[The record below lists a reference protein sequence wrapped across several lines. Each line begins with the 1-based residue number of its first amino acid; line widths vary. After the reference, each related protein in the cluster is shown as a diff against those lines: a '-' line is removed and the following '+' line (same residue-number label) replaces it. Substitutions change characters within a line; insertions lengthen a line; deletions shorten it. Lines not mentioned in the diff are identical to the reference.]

1 MSEKNERCPLQA
13 ECERRCSY
21 RGREQK
27 CDYYQTNARPDAVI
41 DENELIP
48 EDTGV
53 LDELL
58 AQRDIDIITEEI
70 NFYKQ
75 QAGMAILEIGKRLA
89 EAKSQLSHGEWLPWL
104 EEKVEFSERSA
115 QQYIRLWKEYGKSA
129 TVADLGVRKALVLL
143 ALPESERE
151 EFAAEK
157 HVVDGAEKTARDM
170 TAKELE
176 EAVRQRKIAEL
187 KADSVQRELDRQK
200 EFAAQVEAEAAKA
213 REAAE
218 QAASDVQEAKDTALA
233 AQEELARVRGELE
246 QLRSRPVGVAVQTVN
261 ASEEQIAAARAEAQ
275 EAAAAKAEKLTA
287 ELDKA
292 QKALEKALDD
302 KKAAEARAADAER
315 ERTSAMDAAKSYKAE
330 AEAAA
335 KRAAMAA
342 NEGLTRFKVV
352 FDQTV
357 ANVNKLAEL
366 LTALPDGEQEKL
378 RRALGALA
386 DQVRR
391 VSA

>member
-1 MSEKNERCPLQA
+1 MSM
-13 ECERRCSY
+13 Y
-21 RGREQK
+21 
-27 CDYYQTNARPDAVI
+27 DMVDVTPDGY
-41 DENELIP
+41 DEGETLSEMFDGTEP
-48 EDTGV
+48 APAAPV
-53 LDELL
+53 
-58 AQRDIDIITEEI
+58 RDIDIITEEI

-115 QQYIRLWKEYGKSA
+115 QQYIRLWREYGKSA

-176 EAVRQRKIAEL
+176 EAVRQRKLAEL
-187 KADSVQRELDRQK
+187 KADSVQRELDKQK
-200 EFAAQVEAEAAKA
+200 EFAAQAEAEAAKA

-218 QAASDVQEAKDTALA
+218 QAAADVQEAKDTAMA

-246 QLRSRPVGVAVQTVN
+246 QLRSRPVEVAVQTVN
-261 ASEEQIAAARAEAQ
+261 ASEEQIAAARAEAE
-275 EAAAAKAEKLTA
+275 EAAAVKEKKLAAK
-287 ELDKA
+287 LDKA
-292 QKALEKALDD
+292 QKALERARAD

-366 LTALPDGEQEKL
+366 LAGLPDGEQEKL

-386 DQVRR
+386 EQVRA
-391 VSA
+391 VSV

>member
-1 MSEKNERCPLQA
+1 MSIYDMVEVTPEGYTEGEAL
-13 ECERRCSY
+13 
-21 RGREQK
+21 REMF
-27 CDYYQTNARPDAVI
+27 DGTAPAAPV
-41 DENELIP
+41 
-48 EDTGV
+48 
-53 LDELL
+53 
-58 AQRDIDIITEEI
+58 RDIGIITEEI

-176 EAVRQRKIAEL
+176 MAIAERN
-187 KADSVQRELDRQK
+187 A
-200 EFAAQVEAEAAKA
+200 A

-218 QAASDVQEAKDTALA
+218 QAAADVQEAKDTAMA

-246 QLRSRPVGVAVQTVN
+246 QLRSRPVEVAVQTVN
-261 ASEEQIAAARAEAQ
+261 ASEEQLAAARAEAE
-275 EAAAAKAEKLTA
+275 EAAAAREKKLAAE
-287 ELDKA
+287 
-292 QKALEKALDD
+292 LEKAQRALERAQAD
-302 KKAAEARAADAER
+302 KKAAESRAADAQR

-386 DQVRR
+386 EQVRK
-391 VSA
+391 VSV

>member
-1 MSEKNERCPLQA
+1 MNMKNERCPLQA
-13 ECERRCSY
+13 ECERRCSFY
-21 RGREQK
+21 GREK
-27 CDYYQTNARPDAVI
+27 ECDYYHGNARPGTMI
-41 DENELIP
+41 DEELTAT
-48 EDTGV
+48 ELEA
-53 LDELL
+53 LDELFD
-58 AQRDIDIITEEI
+58 QRDIDIITEEI

-115 QQYIRLWKEYGKSA
+115 QQYMRLWKEYGKSA

-151 EFAAEK
+151 EFAAEN
-157 HVVDGAEKTARDM
+157 HAADM

-187 KADSVQRELDRQK
+187 KADSAQRELDKQR
-200 EFAAQVEAEAAKA
+200 ETAAQAEAE
-213 REAAE
+213 
-218 QAASDVQEAKDTALA
+218 
-233 AQEELARVRGELE
+233 
-246 QLRSRPVGVAVQTVN
+246 
-261 ASEEQIAAARAEAQ
+261 
-275 EAAAAKAEKLTA
+275 EAAADREKKLTA

-292 QKALEKALDD
+292 QKALEKALDG
-302 KKAAEARAADAER
+302 KKAAEARAEDAER

-357 ANVNKLAEL
+357 ANVNRLAEL

-378 RRALGALA
+378 RRAMGALA
-386 DQVRR
+386 EQVRK

>member
-1 MSEKNERCPLQA
+1 MSMYDMVEVTPEGYTEGEAL
-13 ECERRCSY
+13 
-21 RGREQK
+21 REIF
-27 CDYYQTNARPDAVI
+27 DGAAPAAPV
-41 DENELIP
+41 
-48 EDTGV
+48 
-53 LDELL
+53 
-58 AQRDIDIITEEI
+58 RDIGIITEEI

-176 EAVRQRKIAEL
+176 KAIAERN
-187 KADSVQRELDRQK
+187 A
-200 EFAAQVEAEAAKA
+200 A

-218 QAASDVQEAKDTALA
+218 QAASDVQEAKDTAMA

-246 QLRSRPVGVAVQTVN
+246 QLRSRPVEVAVQTVN

-275 EAAAAKAEKLTA
+275 EAAAAKEKKLAA

-292 QKALEKALDD
+292 QRALERALDD
-302 KKAAEARAADAER
+302 KKAAEAREADAQR

-366 LTALPDGEQEKL
+366 LAGLPDGEQEKL

-386 DQVRR
+386 EQVRR

>member
-1 MSEKNERCPLQA
+1 MNMKNERCPLQA
-13 ECERRCSY
+13 ECERRCSFY
-21 RGREQK
+21 GREK
-27 CDYYQTNARPDAVI
+27 ECDYYHGNTRPGAMI
-41 DENELIP
+41 DEELTST
-48 EDTGV
+48 ELEA
-53 LDELL
+53 LDELFD
-58 AQRDIDIITEEI
+58 QRDIDIITEEI

-89 EAKSQLSHGEWLPWL
+89 EAKSQLSHGEWLPWR

-115 QQYIRLWKEYGKSA
+115 QQYMRLWKEYGKSA

-151 EFAAEK
+151 EFAAEN
-157 HVVDGAEKTARDM
+157 HAADM

-187 KADSVQRELDRQK
+187 KADSAQRELDKQR
-200 EFAAQVEAEAAKA
+200 ETAAQAEEDAAKA

-218 QAASDVQEAKDTALA
+218 QAASDVQAAKDTALA
-233 AQEELARVRGELE
+233 AQEELARVRLELE
-246 QLRSRPVGVAVQTVN
+246 KLRSRPVDVAVQKVD
-261 ASEEQIAAARAEAQ
+261 ASEEQIAAARAEAE
-275 EAAAAKAEKLTA
+275 EAAADREKKLTA
-287 ELDKA
+287 DLDKA
-292 QKALEKALDD
+292 KKALEKALDG
-302 KKAAEARAADAER
+302 KKAAEARAEDAER

-330 AEAAA
+330 AETAA

-378 RRALGALA
+378 RRAMGALA
-386 DQVRR
+386 EQVRR

>member
-1 MSEKNERCPLQA
+1 MNMKNERCPLQA
-13 ECERRCSY
+13 ECERRCSFY
-21 RGREQK
+21 GREK
-27 CDYYQTNARPDAVI
+27 ECDYYHGNARPGTMI
-41 DENELIP
+41 DEELTAT
-48 EDTGV
+48 ELEA
-53 LDELL
+53 LDELFD
-58 AQRDIDIITEEI
+58 QRDIDIITEEI

-115 QQYIRLWKEYGKSA
+115 QQYMRLWKEYGKSA

-151 EFAAEK
+151 EFAADN
-157 HVVDGAEKTARDM
+157 HAADM
-170 TAKELE
+170 TAQELE

-187 KADSVQRELDRQK
+187 KADSAQRELDKQR
-200 EFAAQVEAEAAKA
+200 ETAAQAEADAAKA

-218 QAASDVQEAKDTALA
+218 QAVSDVQAAKDTALA

-246 QLRSRPVGVAVQTVN
+246 KLRSRPVDVAVQTVD
-261 ASEEQIAAARAEAQ
+261 ASEEQIAAARAEAE
-275 EAAAAKAEKLTA
+275 EAAADREKKLTA

-292 QKALEKALDD
+292 QKALEKALDG
-302 KKAAEARAADAER
+302 KKAAEARAEDAER

-357 ANVNKLAEL
+357 ANVNRLAEL

-378 RRALGALA
+378 RRAMGALA
-386 DQVRR
+386 EQVRK

>member
-1 MSEKNERCPLQA
+1 MSMYDMVNVAPEGYSEGEALSEMFDGKAPA
-13 ECERRCSY
+13 E
-21 RGREQK
+21 
-27 CDYYQTNARPDAVI
+27 PV
-41 DENELIP
+41 
-48 EDTGV
+48 
-53 LDELL
+53 
-58 AQRDIDIITEEI
+58 RDIDIITEEI

-89 EAKSQLSHGEWLPWL
+89 EAKMQLSHGEWLPWL

-115 QQYIRLWKEYGKSA
+115 QQYMRLWREYGKSA
-129 TVADLGVRKALVLL
+129 AVADLGVRKALVLL

-151 EFAAEK
+151 EFAAEN
-157 HVVDGAEKTARDM
+157 HAADM

-187 KADSVQRELDRQK
+187 KADSAQRELDKQR
-200 EFAAQVEAEAAKA
+200 ETAAQAEEDAAKA

-218 QAASDVQEAKDTALA
+218 QAASDVQAAKDTALA
-233 AQEELARVRGELE
+233 AQEELARVRLELE
-246 QLRSRPVGVAVQTVN
+246 QLRSRPVEVAVQTVN

-275 EAAAAKAEKLTA
+275 EAAAAKEEKLTA

-302 KKAAEARAADAER
+302 KKEAEARAADAER

-378 RRALGALA
+378 RRAMGALA
-386 DQVRR
+386 EQVRK

>member
-1 MSEKNERCPLQA
+1 MNMKNERCPLQA
-13 ECERRCSY
+13 ECERRCSFY
-21 RGREQK
+21 GREK
-27 CDYYQTNARPDAVI
+27 ECDYYHGNARPGAMI
-41 DENELIP
+41 NEELTAT
-48 EDTGV
+48 ELEA
-53 LDELL
+53 LDELFD
-58 AQRDIDIITEEI
+58 QRDIDIITEEI

-176 EAVRQRKIAEL
+176 KAIAERN
-187 KADSVQRELDRQK
+187 A
-200 EFAAQVEAEAAKA
+200 A

-218 QAASDVQEAKDTALA
+218 QAAADVQEAKDTAMA

-246 QLRSRPVGVAVQTVN
+246 QLRSRPVEVAVQTVN
-261 ASEEQIAAARAEAQ
+261 ASEEQLAAARAEAE
-275 EAAAAKAEKLTA
+275 EAAAAREKKLAA
-287 ELDKA
+287 ELEKA
-292 QKALEKALDD
+292 QKALERAQAD
-302 KKAAEARAADAER
+302 KKAAESRAADAQR

-366 LTALPDGEQEKL
+366 LAGLPDGEQEKL

>member
-1 MSEKNERCPLQA
+1 MNMKNERCPLQA
-13 ECERRCSY
+13 ECERRCSFY
-21 RGREQK
+21 GREK
-27 CDYYQTNARPDAVI
+27 ECDYYHGNARPGAMI
-41 DENELIP
+41 DEELTST
-48 EDTGV
+48 ELEA
-53 LDELL
+53 LDELFD
-58 AQRDIDIITEEI
+58 QRDIDIITEEI

-115 QQYIRLWKEYGKSA
+115 QQYMRLWKEYGKSA

-151 EFAAEK
+151 EFAAEN
-157 HVVDGAEKTARDM
+157 HAADM

-187 KADSVQRELDRQK
+187 KADSAQRELDKQR
-200 EFAAQVEAEAAKA
+200 ETAAQAEEDAAKA

-218 QAASDVQEAKDTALA
+218 QAASDVQAAKDTALA

-246 QLRSRPVGVAVQTVN
+246 KLRSRPVDVAVQTVD
-261 ASEEQIAAARAEAQ
+261 ASEEQIAAARAEA
-275 EAAAAKAEKLTA
+275 EKAAADREKKLTA

-292 QKALEKALDD
+292 KKALEKALDGR
-302 KKAAEARAADAER
+302 KAAEARAEDAER

-378 RRALGALA
+378 RRAMGALA
-386 DQVRR
+386 EQVRK

>member
-1 MSEKNERCPLQA
+1 MNMKNERCPLQA
-13 ECERRCSY
+13 ECERRC
-21 RGREQK
+21 REK
-27 CDYYQTNARPDAVI
+27 ECDYYHGNARPGAMI
-41 DENELIP
+41 NEELTAT
-48 EDTGV
+48 ELEA
-53 LDELL
+53 LDELFD
-58 AQRDIDIITEEI
+58 QRDIDIITEEI

-115 QQYIRLWKEYGKSA
+115 QQYIRLWREYGKSA

-200 EFAAQVEAEAAKA
+200 EFAAQAEAEAARA
-213 REAAE
+213 REAVE
-218 QAASDVQEAKDTALA
+218 QAAADVQGARDTSMA
-233 AQEELARVRGELE
+233 AQEELARVRKELE
-246 QLRSRPVGVAVQTVN
+246 ALRSRPVEVAVQTVN
-261 ASEEQIAAARAEAQ
+261 ASEEQLAAARAEAE
-275 EAAAAKAEKLTA
+275 EAAAVKEKKLAA

-292 QKALEKALDD
+292 QRALERALDD
-302 KKAAEARAADAER
+302 KKAAEAREADAQR

-366 LTALPDGEQEKL
+366 LAGLPDGEQEKL

-386 DQVRR
+386 EQVRA
-391 VSA
+391 VSV

>member
-1 MSEKNERCPLQA
+1 MSMYDMVEVTPEGYTEGEAL
-13 ECERRCSY
+13 
-21 RGREQK
+21 REMF
-27 CDYYQTNARPDAVI
+27 DGTAPAAPV
-41 DENELIP
+41 
-48 EDTGV
+48 
-53 LDELL
+53 
-58 AQRDIDIITEEI
+58 RDIGIITEEI

-176 EAVRQRKIAEL
+176 MAIAERN
-187 KADSVQRELDRQK
+187 A
-200 EFAAQVEAEAAKA
+200 A

-218 QAASDVQEAKDTALA
+218 QAAADVQEAKDTAMA

-246 QLRSRPVGVAVQTVN
+246 QLRSRPVEVAVQTVN
-261 ASEEQIAAARAEAQ
+261 ASEEQLAAARAEAE
-275 EAAAAKAEKLTA
+275 EAAAAREKKLAA
-287 ELDKA
+287 ELEKA
-292 QKALEKALDD
+292 QKALERAQAD
-302 KKAAEARAADAER
+302 KKAAESRAADAQR

-366 LTALPDGEQEKL
+366 LAGLPDGEQEKL

>member
-1 MSEKNERCPLQA
+1 MNMKNKRCPLQA
-13 ECERRCSY
+13 ECERRCSFY
-21 RGREQK
+21 GREK
-27 CDYYQTNARPDAVI
+27 ECDYYYGNARPGAMI
-41 DENELIP
+41 DEELTTT
-48 EDTGV
+48 ELEA
-53 LDELL
+53 LDELFD
-58 AQRDIDIITEEI
+58 QRDIDIITEEI

-115 QQYIRLWKEYGKSA
+115 QQYMRLWKEYGKSA

-151 EFAAEK
+151 EFAAEN
-157 HVVDGAEKTARDM
+157 HAADM

-187 KADSVQRELDRQK
+187 KADSAQRELDKQR
-200 EFAAQVEAEAAKA
+200 ETAAQAEKDAAKA

-218 QAASDVQEAKDTALA
+218 QAASDVQAAKDTALA

-246 QLRSRPVGVAVQTVN
+246 KLRSRPVDVAVQTVD
-261 ASEEQIAAARAEAQ
+261 ASEEQIAAARAEAE
-275 EAAAAKAEKLTA
+275 EAAADREKKLTA
-287 ELDKA
+287 DLDKA
-292 QKALEKALDD
+292 KKALEKALDGR
-302 KKAAEARAADAER
+302 KAAEARAEDAER

-357 ANVNKLAEL
+357 ANVNRLAEL

-378 RRALGALA
+378 RRAMGALA
-386 DQVRR
+386 EQVRK

>member
-1 MSEKNERCPLQA
+1 MNMKNERCPLQA
-13 ECERRCSY
+13 ECERRCSFY
-21 RGREQK
+21 GREK
-27 CDYYQTNARPDAVI
+27 ECDYYHGNARPGTMI
-41 DENELIP
+41 DEELTAT
-48 EDTGV
+48 ELEA
-53 LDELL
+53 LDELFD
-58 AQRDIDIITEEI
+58 QRDIDIITEEI

-115 QQYIRLWKEYGKSA
+115 QQYMRLWKEYGKSA

-151 EFAAEK
+151 EFAAEN
-157 HVVDGAEKTARDM
+157 HAADM

-187 KADSVQRELDRQK
+187 KADSAQRELDKQR
-200 EFAAQVEAEAAKA
+200 ETAAQAEADAAKA

-218 QAASDVQEAKDTALA
+218 QAVSDVQAAKDTALA

-246 QLRSRPVGVAVQTVN
+246 KLRSRPVDVAVQTVD
-261 ASEEQIAAARAEAQ
+261 ASEEQIAAARAEAE
-275 EAAAAKAEKLTA
+275 EAAADREKKLTA

-292 QKALEKALDD
+292 QKALEKALDG
-302 KKAAEARAADAER
+302 KKAAEARAEDAER

-357 ANVNKLAEL
+357 ANVNRLAEL

-378 RRALGALA
+378 RRAMGALA
-386 DQVRR
+386 EQVRK

>member
-1 MSEKNERCPLQA
+1 MNMKNERCPLQA
-13 ECERRCSY
+13 ECERRCSFY
-21 RGREQK
+21 GREK
-27 CDYYQTNARPDAVI
+27 ECDYYHGNARPGAMI
-41 DENELIP
+41 DEELTAT
-48 EDTGV
+48 ELEA
-53 LDELL
+53 LDELFD
-58 AQRDIDIITEEI
+58 QRDIDIITEEI

-115 QQYIRLWKEYGKSA
+115 QQYMRLWKEYGKSA

-151 EFAAEK
+151 EFAAEN
-157 HVVDGAEKTARDM
+157 HAADM

-187 KADSVQRELDRQK
+187 KADSAQRELDKQR
-200 EFAAQVEAEAAKA
+200 ENAAQAEEDAAKA

-218 QAASDVQEAKDTALA
+218 QAASDVQAAKDTALA

-246 QLRSRPVGVAVQTVN
+246 KLRSRPVDVAVQTVD
-261 ASEEQIAAARAEAQ
+261 ASEEQIAAARAEA
-275 EAAAAKAEKLTA
+275 EKAAADREKKLTA

-292 QKALEKALDD
+292 KKALEKALDGR
-302 KKAAEARAADAER
+302 KAAEARAEDAER

-335 KRAAMAA
+335 KRAAIAA

-357 ANVNKLAEL
+357 ANVNRLAEL

-378 RRALGALA
+378 RRAMGALA
-386 DQVRR
+386 EQVRK

>member
-1 MSEKNERCPLQA
+1 MNMKNERCPLQA
-13 ECERRCSY
+13 ECERRCSFY
-21 RGREQK
+21 GREK
-27 CDYYQTNARPDAVI
+27 ECDYYHGNARPGAMI
-41 DENELIP
+41 DEELTAT
-48 EDTGV
+48 ELEA
-53 LDELL
+53 LDELFD
-58 AQRDIDIITEEI
+58 QRDIDIITEEI

-89 EAKSQLSHGEWLPWL
+89 EAKMQLSHGEWLPWL

-115 QQYIRLWKEYGKSA
+115 QQYMRLWKEYGKSA

-151 EFAAEK
+151 EFAAEN
-157 HVVDGAEKTARDM
+157 HAADM

-187 KADSVQRELDRQK
+187 KADSAQRELDKQR
-200 EFAAQVEAEAAKA
+200 ETAAQAEEDAAKA

-218 QAASDVQEAKDTALA
+218 QAASDVQAAKDTALA
-233 AQEELARVRGELE
+233 AQEELARVRLELE
-246 QLRSRPVGVAVQTVN
+246 KLRSCPVDVAVQKVD
-261 ASEEQIAAARAEAQ
+261 ASEEQIAAARAEA
-275 EAAAAKAEKLTA
+275 EKAAADREKKLTA

-292 QKALEKALDD
+292 KKALEKALDGR
-302 KKAAEARAADAER
+302 KAAEARAEDAER

-378 RRALGALA
+378 RRAMGALA
-386 DQVRR
+386 EQVRK

>member
-1 MSEKNERCPLQA
+1 MSMYDNMV
-13 ECERRCSY
+13 
-21 RGREQK
+21 
-27 CDYYQTNARPDAVI
+27 DV
-41 DENELIP
+41 IP
-48 EDTGV
+48 EEYTEGEALSEMFDGTAP
-53 LDELL
+53 DP
-58 AQRDIDIITEEI
+58 AASARDIDIITEEI

-157 HVVDGAEKTARDM
+157 HVVDGAEKTVRDM

-187 KADSVQRELDRQK
+187 KADSVQRELDKQK
-200 EFAAQVEAEAAKA
+200 EFAAQAEAEAAKA

-218 QAASDVQEAKDTALA
+218 RAASDVQEAKDTAMA

-246 QLRSRPVGVAVQTVN
+246 QLRSRPVEVAVQTVN

-302 KKAAEARAADAER
+302 KKEAEARAADAER